1 MAVLKVKGHSMSS
14 LREHICTR
22 LATVQV
28 ETDPLVRLLRDVEG
42 TPPQSFIDYYQKNPN
57 PAAVLVG
64 LVERPTGLAVLF
76 TERSAHLKDHPGQ
89 VSFPGGRIE
98 KHDAGPVEAAL
109 REAEEEVGLD
119 SKHVSVA
126 GRLERLP
133 TSSGFVV
140 TPVVAFISSEF
151 KPNPDNSE
159 VLEAFEVPL
168 EFLANKNNRKIA
180 YRERLGA
187 RLQGYEIEYE
197 GHKIWGVTASIL
209 VGFLDL

>member
-1 MAVLKVKGHSMSS
+1 MGINL
-14 LREHICTR
+14 LRDHICAR

-28 ETDPLVRLLRDVEG
+28 ETDPLDRLLRDVEG
-42 TPPQSFIDYYQKNPN
+42 VPPQSFIDFHKKDPI

-64 LVERPTGLAVLF
+64 LVERSTGLAVLF
-76 TERSAHLKDHPGQ
+76 TERSAHLKDHPSQ
-89 VSFPGGRIE
+89 VSFPGGRME

-109 REAEEEVGLD
+109 REAEEEVGLNP
-119 SKHVSVA
+119 KHVSVA

-151 KPNPDNSE
+151 EPDPDSSE

-168 EFLANKNNRKIA
+168 KFLANKENRRVT
-180 YRERLGA
+180 YRERFGA
-187 RLQGYEIEYE
+187 KLHGYEIEYG

>member
-1 MAVLKVKGHSMSS
+1 MAVLKVKGYSMNS
-14 LREHICTR
+14 LREHICAR

-28 ETDPLVRLLRDVEG
+28 ETDPLIRLLRDVEG
-42 TPPQSFIDYYQKNPN
+42 TPPQSFIDYHKKNSK

-76 TERSAHLKDHPGQ
+76 TERSARLKNHPGQ

-109 REAEEEVGLD
+109 REAEEEVGLNPNY
-119 SKHVSVA
+119 VSVA

-140 TPVVAFISSEF
+140 TPVVAFITSEF
-151 KPNPDNSE
+151 EPDPDSSE

-168 EFLANKNNRKIA
+168 EFLANKQNRKAA
-180 YRERLGA
+180 YRERFGA
-187 RLQGYEIEYE
+187 RLQGYEIEYD

>member
-1 MAVLKVKGHSMSS
+1 MNS

-28 ETDPLVRLLRDVEG
+28 DTDPFARLLRDVEG
-42 TPPQSFIDYYQKNPN
+42 TPPQSFIDNYKKDSN

-64 LVERPTGLAVLF
+64 LVERPIGLTMLF
-76 TERSAHLKDHPGQ
+76 TERSVHLKDHPGQ

-98 KHDAGPVEAAL
+98 KHDAGPAEAAL

-119 SKHVSVA
+119 PKHVSVA
-126 GRLERLP
+126 GHLERLP

-151 KPNPDNSE
+151 QPEPDNAE

-168 EFLANKNNRKIA
+168 EFLANQQNRKVA
-180 YRERLGA
+180 YRERFGA
-187 RLQGYEIEYE
+187 RLHGYEIEYD

-209 VGFLDL
+209 VRFLDL

>member
-1 MAVLKVKGHSMSS
+1 MN

-28 ETDPLVRLLRDVEG
+28 DTDPVVRLLRDVEG
-42 TPPQSFIDYYQKNPN
+42 TPPQSFIDYHKKDPQ

-64 LVERPTGLAVLF
+64 LVERPTGLTVLF
-76 TERSAHLKDHPGQ
+76 TERSAHLNDHPGQ

-98 KHDAGPVEAAL
+98 KLDAGPMEAAL
-109 REAEEEVGLD
+109 REAEEEVGLN

-126 GRLERLP
+126 GCLERLP
-133 TSSGFVV
+133 TSSGFVI
-140 TPVVAFISSEF
+140 TPIVAFISSEF
-151 KPNPDNSE
+151 EPDPDNSE
-159 VLEAFEVPL
+159 VLEVFEVPL
-168 EFLANKNNRKIA
+168 EFLANQQNRKVA

-187 RLQGYEIEYE
+187 RLHGYEIEYD

>member
-1 MAVLKVKGHSMSS
+1 MNS

-22 LATVQV
+22 LATVKV
-28 ETDPLVRLLRDVEG
+28 DTDPLVRLLREVEG
-42 TPPQSFIDYYQKNPN
+42 TPPQSFIDYHKTDSH

-76 TERSAHLKDHPGQ
+76 TERSEHLKDHPGQ

-119 SKHVSVA
+119 PKHVSVA
-126 GRLERLP
+126 GCLERLP
-133 TSSGFVV
+133 TFSGFVV

-151 KPNPDNSE
+151 KSDPDNSE

-168 EFLANKNNRKIA
+168 EFLANQQNRKIA

-187 RLQGYEIEYE
+187 RLHGYEIEYD

-209 VGFLDL
+209 VGFLDI

>member
-1 MAVLKVKGHSMSS
+1 MNS

-28 ETDPLVRLLRDVEG
+28 DTDPFARLLRDVEG
-42 TPPQSFIDYYQKNPN
+42 TPPQSFIENYKKDPN

-64 LVERPTGLAVLF
+64 LVERPAGLAMLF
-76 TERSAHLKDHPGQ
+76 TERSVHLKDHPGQ

-119 SKHVSVA
+119 PKHVSVA
-126 GRLERLP
+126 GCLERLP

-151 KPNPDNSE
+151 KSDPDNSE

-168 EFLANKNNRKIA
+168 EFLANQQNRKIA

-187 RLQGYEIEYE
+187 RLHGYEIEYD

-209 VGFLDL
+209 VGFLDI